1 MPLERPVQK
10 EQHTDAELADFY
22 KKRAKKPD
30 LYAYDGKG
38 GLVIRNKDGS
48 IETSIELPQYR
59 PFRLAEVVEQQEAR
73 QRTIDEAE
81 EAFEQ
86 AMDELRTI
94 IVDYNQGRALASA
107 VKDQQL
113 EVERADERRSRARF
127 AAQATIV
134 INGLKYNELFPEQ
147 RYNVRAI
154 DHEVFKNTVR
164 EFPLRQ
170 SYVKVKSAGD
180 EQAEEEAARAKREAA
195 ETELPLEPDI
205 GITPSAPAPKSNVLI
220 LFNKPDDNEYGYLA
234 NEYPVEFSWKGVR
247 YFTVDQALA
256 AEKSRYYGDMA
267 ALQQILKTRSATTM
281 RSVARKLGLASATSA
296 AAEAA
301 AANAAAANAATD
313 SEAVIQKQKAEQWE
327 VMRDKILVSIL
338 LAKFRQHIALGRQL
352 METGDAQIAYAEPRN
367 NEDGIGLPLT
377 DPRAGNPAKWRGK
390 NRLGEALVEVRQQL
404 RGGKADVTVAEAA
417 PTTAQ
422 TISEADYDA
431 KRAEQARVGSIMIRR
446 RRTAPTS

>member
-1 MPLERPVQK
+1 MPLERPAPK
-10 EQHTDAELADFY
+10 EPQTDAQLADFY

-48 IETSIELPQYR
+48 IESSIDLPQYR
-59 PFRLAEVVEQQEAR
+59 PFRLEEVVEQQERYQQGVA
-73 QRTIDEAE
+73 EAE

-86 AMDELRTI
+86 AMDELRTV
-94 IVDYNQGRALASA
+94 IVDYTQGRALASA

-127 AAQATIV
+127 ALQATVV
-134 INGLKYNELFPEQ
+134 ISGLKYSELFPEQ

-154 DHEVFKNTVR
+154 DHPIYKNTVR

-180 EQAEEEAARAKREAA
+180 EAAEEAEAEAAREAA
-195 ETELPLEPDI
+195 ETDLPLEPDV

-256 AEKSRYYGDMA
+256 AEKARHYGDMT

-281 RSVARKLGLASATSA
+281 RSVARKLGAVPTAA
-296 AAEAA
+296 QAAEAA
-301 AANAAAANAATD
+301 MDSETAAAPVPEATD
-313 SEAVIQKQKAEQWE
+313 SKATQWE
-327 VMRDKILVSIL
+327 AMRDKTLVSVL

-404 RGGKADVTVAEAA
+404 RGGKQEITATEAA
-417 PTTAQ
+417 PLVAE
-422 TISEADYDA
+422 TISQADYEA
-431 KRAEQARVGSIMIRR
+431 KRAQQAQTGAIIRR
-446 RRTAPTS
+446 RIIRSAKPPTS